1 VPEPEPEPEPEQEP
15 EPEPEQEQEPR
26 GRGRSRRRLGGS
38 AEFMRGEVA
47 KLKATHGEEY
57 EPTADDMDRIR
68 AALVA
73 Q

>member
-1 VPEPEPEPEPEQEP
+1 
-15 EPEPEQEQEPR
+15 
-26 GRGRSRRRLGGS
+26 
-38 AEFMRGEVA
+38 MRGEVA